1 VPLAI
6 THCGKEPMKTVHFPL
21 HLRAGWLAVCLA
33 LMTSFSAG
41 ADDSGLTL
49 EDIVGL
55 KSVSRAALSPNGDAV
70 AYLLAVPRDLYKDDD
85 GSSYSQLHVVDLE
98 GVSRPYFSG
107 KVSVSDVAWATD
119 GRSLFFVGKRDL
131 KADFADIH
139 RMPLDGGEAEVVYTA
154 RSAVKSLRPSP
165 DGRTLA
171 FLAKDPKPDI
181 DKKLAEKG
189 FRAQVY
195 EEAETPLRVWLLD
208 LDAGT
213 AEPLELAGSAIAL
226 EWSPDGEHL
235 AVRMAPTPLID
246 DEYMHSDLFVV
257 SPENGK
263 IRNQLGLKGKLGD
276 FHWSPD
282 GERIAWIGGEDMHDP
297 SAGRLYVASAR
308 GGERTDLV
316 PAYAG
321 QVEDFWWQDADS
333 VAWIGSRGVWSE
345 QGRAWLADIRPAGP
359 APDSG
364 VILRQVDARPGQ
376 PVAAAVAESP
386 VHPPE
391 VYLLRPGSAPQRLTD
406 SNPVLAERQLA
417 RQEVVRYTARDGL
430 ELEMVVVHPLDK
442 PLFGA
447 PPLVLIIHG
456 GPEAHFSNGWMANY
470 SRPAQALAA
479 QGYIVALPNYRGSTG
494 RGVEF
499 SKLGQHDYA
508 GAEFDDFVDAKTH
521 LVEAGLAD
529 GERTGVTGGSYGGFA
544 SMWAASALTEHFAA
558 AVAFVGISDQVSKFG
573 TTDIPVEM
581 YNVHSRSWPWE
592 NWQWMLERSPIYHA
606 GKVKTPLLI
615 MHGAEDPRVHPAQSM
630 EMYRHVKVRTETPVR
645 LVYYPGEG
653 HGNARTAGRYDYA
666 LRLVRWMDHF
676 LKEGAK
682 EAPPWEIDHATRL
695 RDANG
700 VQ

>member
-1 VPLAI
+1 MISLRSRTRFRAGLLAFGLALTFSPLA
-6 THCGKEPMKTVHFPL
+6 P
-21 HLRAGWLAVCLA
+21 A
-33 LMTSFSAG
+33 
-41 ADDSGLTL
+41 ADDGLTL
-49 EDIVGL
+49 EDIVAL
-55 KSVSRAALSPNGDAV
+55 KTVSRVALSPNGDAV
-70 AYLLAVPRDLYKDDD
+70 AYLLSVPRDLYKDDD
-85 GSSYSQLHVVDLE
+85 GGSYSQLHVVDLE
-98 GVSRPYFSG
+98 SASRPYFSG
-107 KVSVSDVAWATD
+107 KVSVTDVAWAAD

-139 RMPLDGGEAEVVYTA
+139 RMPLDGGEAEVVFA
-154 RSAVKSLRPSP
+154 VRSAVKALRPSP
-165 DGRTLA
+165 DGKRLA
-171 FLAKDPKPDI
+171 FLARDPKPDV

-189 FRAQVY
+189 FRALVY
-195 EEAETPLRVWLLD
+195 EESEQPQRVWLLD
-208 LDAGT
+208 LEGG
-213 AEPLELAGSAIAL
+213 EPAPLDLAGSVIDL
-226 EWSPDGEHL
+226 EWAPDGEHL

-246 DEYMHSDLFVV
+246 DEYMHSDIFVV
-257 SPENGK
+257 AADDGR
-263 IRNQLGLKGKLGD
+263 IRNQLGLKGKLGA
-276 FHWSPD
+276 FAWSPD

-316 PAYAG
+316 PDYAG
-321 QVEDFWWQDADS
+321 QVEDFWWQDAES
-333 VAWIGSRGVWSE
+333 VNWIGGRGVWTE
-345 QGRAWLADIRPAGP
+345 QGRAWLADVRAPGP

-376 PVAAAVAESP
+376 QVAAAVAESP
-386 VHPPE
+386 AHPPE
-391 VYLLRPGSAPQRLTD
+391 VYLLRPGAEPKRLTD

-417 RQEVVRYTARDGL
+417 RQEVVRYAARDGL
-430 ELEMVVVHPLDK
+430 ELEMIVVHPLDK

-479 QGYIVALPNYRGSTG
+479 QGYIVAFPNYRGSTG

-499 SKLGQHDYA
+499 SKMGQHDYA
-508 GAEFDDFVDAKTH
+508 GAEFDDFVDAKRH

-529 GERTGVTGGSYGGFA
+529 GDRTGVTGGSYGGFA
-544 SMWAASALTEHFAA
+544 SMWAASALTEHFQA
-558 AVAFVGISDQVSKFG
+558 AVAFVGISDQISKFG

-581 YNVHSRSWPWE
+581 YNVHSRSWPWDD
-592 NWQWMLERSPIYHA
+592 WQWMLERSPIFHA

-630 EMYRHVKVRTETPVR
+630 EMYRHVKVRTDTPVR

-653 HGNARTAGRYDYA
+653 HGNSRTAGRYDYA

-676 LKEGAK
+676 LKDGGK
-682 EAPPWEIDHATRL
+682 ELPPWEIDHAAKL
-695 RDANG
+695 REANG
-700 VQ
+700 AQ